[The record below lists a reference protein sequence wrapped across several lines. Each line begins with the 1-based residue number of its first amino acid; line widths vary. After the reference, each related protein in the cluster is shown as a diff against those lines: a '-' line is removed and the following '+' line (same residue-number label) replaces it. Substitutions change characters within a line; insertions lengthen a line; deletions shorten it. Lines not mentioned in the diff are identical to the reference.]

1 MKPPSYFYFLSI
13 EKLIEIKVK
22 GIDVLLYTTRS
33 EAKIIKKFSR
43 LTDNGD
49 GVEDQSDRSSRSLM
63 HGV

>member
-22 GIDVLLYTTRS
+22 GIDVLYTTRS
-33 EAKIIKKFSR
+33 EAKIIKNYSR

-49 GVEDQSDRSSRSLM
+49 GVED
-63 HGV
+63 

>member
-1 MKPPSYFYFLSI
+1 LKPPSYFYFLSI

-22 GIDVLLYTTRS
+22 GIYVLYTTRS
-33 EAKIIKKFSR
+33 EAKIIKNYSR